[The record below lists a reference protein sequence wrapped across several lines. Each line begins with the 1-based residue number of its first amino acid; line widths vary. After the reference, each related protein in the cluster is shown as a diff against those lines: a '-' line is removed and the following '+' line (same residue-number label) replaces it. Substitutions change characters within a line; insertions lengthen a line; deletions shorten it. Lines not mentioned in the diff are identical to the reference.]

1 MPAFSLR
8 VPSRLEPNRLTA
20 AVRALREAGEPFDD
34 LTVSNPT
41 TVGLPYP
48 ASLVAALADPQGLEY
63 DPQPLGRLDAR
74 AAVAGDYA
82 RHGAEVD
89 PAQVVLAAST
99 SEAYSLLF
107 KVLCDPGDEV
117 LVPRPGYPLF
127 EHLARLDA
135 VVARPYALEYDGS
148 WTVDLD
154 GLRAGIGPRTKAIVL
169 VSPGNPTG
177 AFTRR
182 ADLEAVRYLA
192 AAHDV
197 ALVSDE
203 VFVDYALHAPSDA
216 VATVLGGGSDE
227 TDPLTVAL
235 GGLSKSVGLPQHKLA
250 WMAVAGPST
259 ARAALLARLEY
270 ASDAYLS
277 VATAVQVAAPRLLAE
292 GAAVREAIRSRIAAN
307 LATLTRRVAETP
319 ACTLLPPEGGWSAVV
334 RVPAVRSEEDLVL
347 ELLEG
352 DRVLVH
358 PGYFFDFRTEAFVVV
373 SLLPPLEVFERAV
386 DRLCRRAGGL

>member
-1 MPAFSLR
+1 MPVFSDR
-8 VPSRLEPNRLTA
+8 VPCRLEPNRLTA

-48 ASLVAALADPQGLEY
+48 ASLVTALAEPRGLEY
-63 DPQPLGRLDAR
+63 DPQPLGRPDAR
-74 AAVAGDYA
+74 AAVAGEYA
-82 RHGAEVD
+82 RHGATVD
-89 PAQVVLAAST
+89 PAQVVLTAST

-127 EHLARLDA
+127 DQLARLDA
-135 VVARPYALEYDGS
+135 VVARPYALEYHGG
-148 WTVDLD
+148 WTIDLD
-154 GLRAGIGPRTKAIVL
+154 GLRAASGPRTKAIVL

-182 ADLEAVRYLA
+182 AELEAVRHLA

-203 VFVDYALHAPSDA
+203 VFADYPLQAPSDA
-216 VATVLGGGSDE
+216 VATVLEGSGD
-227 TDPLTVAL
+227 TGPTTVAL

-250 WMAVAGPST
+250 WMVVKGPPV

-270 ASDAYLS
+270 ACDAYLS
-277 VATAVQVAAPRLLAE
+277 VSTAVQVAAPRLLAD
-292 GAAVREAIRSRIAAN
+292 GASVREAIRSRIATN
-307 LATLTRRVAETP
+307 LATLADRVATTP

-334 RVPAVRSEEDLVL
+334 RVPAVRPEEDLVL
-347 ELLEG
+347 ELLER

-373 SLLPPLEVFERAV
+373 SLLPPPEVFGRAV
-386 DRLCRRAGGL
+386 DRLCRRAGSL